1 MPVDYEKK
9 DKVAYVTINNPT
21 KANILDRQISHEI
34 SEIWKEIWDDRDV
47 RVAILTGVGDRH
59 FCAGHNLAS
68 RPDVTAEERDRLRAE
83 GVFWPLGGTVNGAR
97 IGADGRLGDHY
108 PQIYKPVIGAING
121 WAAGAGF
128 YLMLTSTDIRIASRE
143 NARFK
148 FALLSQGWVG
158 GGPGATYL
166 TRQVSHADAM
176 RILLMDEPFDAEE
189 ALRINLINEVVP
201 HDQLMTRA
209 EELADYISNLPPLAV
224 RMMKELALR
233 FRDIPV
239 TEAWRV
245 QTLMNSLLTQMTGDG
260 DEGRAAFL
268 EKRPPNFTGSIR
280 QKGEVFEEA
289 TPEERARL
297 DEIRPGPAGV
307 STFWNYSS
315 LVGIAIDKIPDDQ
328 PDC

>member
-166 TRQVSHADAM
+166 TRQISHADAM

-297 DEIRPGPAGV
+297 DEIRRDLLG
-307 STFWNYSS
+307 
-315 LVGIAIDKIPDDQ
+315 
-328 PDC
+328 

>member
-1 MPVDYEKK
+1 MPVDYEKR
-9 DKVAYVTINNPT
+9 DQVAYVTINNPA
-21 KANILDRQISHEI
+21 KANILDRQISFQI
-34 SEIWKEIWDDRDV
+34 SEIWKEIWDDRDI

-68 RPDVTAEERDRLRAE
+68 RPDVTAEERERLRAE
-83 GVFWPLGGTVNGAR
+83 GVFWPLSGTVNGAR
-97 IGADGRLGDHY
+97 IGSDGRLGDHY

-166 TRQVSHADAM
+166 TRQISHADAM

-189 ALRINLINEVVP
+189 ALRINLVNEVVP
-201 HDQLMTRA
+201 HDQLMSRA
-209 EELADYISNLPPLAV
+209 EELAAHIAGLPPLAV
-224 RMMKELALR
+224 RMMKELVLR

-245 QTLMNSLLTQMTGDG
+245 QTLMNALLTQMTADG

-268 EKRPPNFTGSIR
+268 EKRPPKFTGSVR
-280 QKGEVFEEA
+280 RKGEPFDEA

-297 DEIRPGPAGV
+297 EEIRRDLLG
-307 STFWNYSS
+307 
-315 LVGIAIDKIPDDQ
+315 
-328 PDC
+328 

>member
-9 DKVAYVTINNPT
+9 DKVAYITINNPA
-21 KANILDRQISHEI
+21 KANILDRQISFEI
-34 SEIWKEIWDDRDV
+34 SEIWKEIWDDRDI

-83 GVFWPLGGTVNGAR
+83 GVFWPLSSTVNGAR
-97 IGADGRLGDHY
+97 IGSDGRLGDHY

-166 TRQVSHADAM
+166 TRQISHADAM

-209 EELADYISNLPPLAV
+209 EELAAHIAGLPPLAV

-280 QKGEVFEEA
+280 QKGEPFDEA

-297 DEIRPGPAGV
+297 DEIRRDLLG
-307 STFWNYSS
+307 
-315 LVGIAIDKIPDDQ
+315 
-328 PDC
+328 

>member
-1 MPVDYEKK
+1 MPVDFEKK
-9 DKVAYVTINNPT
+9 DKVAYVTINNPA
-21 KANILDRQISHEI
+21 KANILDRQISFEI
-34 SEIWKEIWDDRDV
+34 SEIWKEIWDDRDI

-68 RPDVTAEERDRLRAE
+68 RPDVTAEERERLRAE
-83 GVFWPLGGTVNGAR
+83 GVFWPLSGTVNGAR

-166 TRQVSHADAM
+166 TRQISHADAM
-176 RILLMDEPFDAEE
+176 RILLMDEPFNAEE

-209 EELADYISNLPPLAV
+209 EELAAYIADLPPLAV
-224 RMMKELALR
+224 RMMKELVLR

-245 QTLMNSLLTQMTGDG
+245 QTLMNALLTQMTGDG

-280 QKGEVFEEA
+280 QKGEVFDEA

-297 DEIRPGPAGV
+297 DEIRRDLLG
-307 STFWNYSS
+307 
-315 LVGIAIDKIPDDQ
+315 
-328 PDC
+328 